1 MKKLCDS
8 GQLSIHF
15 GHDEASLR
23 QHFEKSLGRH
33 VSLVLTENSTNMLSA
48 KVINGVMN
56 IRLQRIFLEA
66 GNDVIAEI
74 VLFLKNKRSSMPGFR
89 DFVRQNRKYI
99 RRKNPPAVS
108 INTAGIHH
116 DLRPLFDRINMEYF
130 DGMIKARIT
139 WGIKSSR
146 RTCRKRTLGSYTG
159 SSNIIRINPVLDKK
173 NVPDYF
179 ISFVIYHEML
189 HEVLG
194 EGLQGGRR
202 RLHSREF
209 KNKEKLF
216 NDYERATEW
225 ERKFYSKA
233 IVPKHS
239 GR

>member
-1 MKKLCDS
+1 MGKLFDS

-23 QHFEKSLGRH
+23 RHFEKGLDRH

-56 IRLQRIFLEA
+56 VRLQRMFLDA

-74 VLFLKNKRSSMPGFR
+74 VLFLKNKKSSMPNFR
-89 DFVRQNRKYI
+89 NFIRENREHI
-99 RRKNPPAVS
+99 RRKCPKTVS
-108 INTAGIHH
+108 INTAGRHH
-116 DLRPLFDRINMEYF
+116 DLRPLFDRINAEYF
-130 DGMIKARIT
+130 GGMIKARIT

-202 RLHSREF
+202 RLHSKEF

-225 ERKFYSKA
+225 ERKFYSNV
-233 IVPKHS
+233 IVPKHP